1 MHKLAVSA
9 FALLVLAACAAPIPA
24 FNAGTACEAESFTVI
39 DGYAGARRGRCA
51 VLAPNHV
58 RLTILPEDDGY
69 INPSPW
75 YSFKLVPSAASEA
88 RVTLRYIGGKH
99 RYIPKT
105 SVDGLAWVPLDDE
118 NVRIRKKE
126 THVDIELTLDDRAV
140 WVSAQELV
148 TPAIY
153 DVWNRRTAANSDAE
167 LLLLGH
173 SVGGQPIHCLVSNPT
188 SKEVLFLV
196 GRQHP
201 PEVSGAFALFAFTE
215 TLLADTELAN
225 RFRERFQIISIPLLN
240 PDGVLGGNWRHNLG
254 GTDLN
259 RDWGVFEQPETKLVA
274 ALLDQLDDS
283 GEQLRVF
290 LDFHSTDRNL
300 FYTQDDTVPT
310 EPAAF
315 MRTLFANAT
324 PRLENYTFSDE
335 AGPGK
340 NPAVAKNYIYR
351 RYGIPAS
358 TYEVGDESDRN
369 AARAAAVV
377 FAEELMKLMLEMPAP
392 APR

>member
-1 MHKLAVSA
+1 M
-9 FALLVLAACAAPIPA
+9 
-24 FNAGTACEAESFTVI
+24 
-39 DGYAGARRGRCA
+39 
-51 VLAPNHV
+51 LAPDHV

-75 YSFKLVPSAASEA
+75 YSFKLVPSVASEA

-99 RYIPKT
+99 RYVPKI
-105 SVDGLAWVPLDDE
+105 SADGLAWTPLDDAS
-118 NVRIRKKE
+118 VTIRDDE
-126 THVDIELTLDDRAV
+126 THADMELTLDGEAV

-148 TPAIY
+148 TPAMY
-153 DVWNRRTAANSDAE
+153 DIWNRRTARNTDAE

-173 SVGGQPIHCLVSNPT
+173 SIGEQPIHYLVSNPT
-188 SKEVLFLV
+188 AKEVLLLV

-201 PEVSGAFALFAFTE
+201 PEVSGAFAMFAFTE
-215 TLLADTELAN
+215 TLLADTELAK
-225 RFRERFQIISIPLLN
+225 RFRERFQIVSIPLLN

-259 RDWGVFEQPETKLVA
+259 RDWGIFEQPETKLVGT
-274 ALLDQLDDS
+274 LLDELDES
-283 GEQLRVF
+283 GERLRVF
-290 LDFHSTDRNL
+290 LDFHSTDRNV
-300 FYTQDDTVPT
+300 FYTQDETVPT

-315 MRTLFANAT
+315 MQTLFANAT
-324 PRLENYTFSDE
+324 PRLQNYTYSDKP
-335 AGPGK
+335 GPGK

-358 TYEVGDESDRN
+358 TYEVGDETDRK

-377 FAEELMKLMLEMPAP
+377 FAEELMKLMLEMRPT